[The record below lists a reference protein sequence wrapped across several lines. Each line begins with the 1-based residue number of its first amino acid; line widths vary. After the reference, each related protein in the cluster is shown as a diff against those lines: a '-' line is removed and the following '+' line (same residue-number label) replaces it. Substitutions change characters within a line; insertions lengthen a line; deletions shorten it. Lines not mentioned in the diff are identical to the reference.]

1 MLNQNEN
8 NPLITVVTVV
18 YNGKDFIEKTI
29 LSVICQSYKNIEYI
43 VIDGGSTDGTVD
55 IIKNYEDKIAYWISE
70 KDTGLYDA
78 MNKGCL
84 RSRGAGITFLNAG
97 DVYLGD
103 VFNDVL
109 EFPAIIRCKVKY
121 SNGVFFEKKIGNPKM
136 GMPISHQ
143 SIIYK
148 NNHYL
153 YALDYKISS
162 DYDFS
167 LNQRVFENPQYLN
180 GGFVVYDNFG
190 LSSSKY
196 WRRDLEAA
204 KIINK
209 NFGKSRV
216 VVFMIVQIVKNLV
229 KECMF
234 WR

>member
-1 MLNQNEN
+1 MMIVNIN

-29 LSVICQSYKNIEYI
+29 LSVIHQSYKNIEYI

-55 IIKNYEDKIAYWISE
+55 IIKKYKDKIAFWVSE
-70 KDTGLYDA
+70 KDEGIYDA

-84 RSRGAGITFLNAG
+84 RSKGAGITFLNAG
-97 DVYLGD
+97 DVYSD
-103 VFNDVL
+103 NVFNDVG

-121 SNGVFFEKKIGNPKM
+121 SDGKLVEKKMGNPKM

-143 SIIYK
+143 AIIYK
-148 NNHYL
+148 NSHNL
-153 YALDYKISS
+153 YSLDYKISS

-167 LNQRVFENPQYLN
+167 LNQRVFESPHYLN
-180 GGFVVYDNFG
+180 GGFVIYDNVG

-196 WRRDLEAA
+196 WERDLEAA

-209 NFGKSRV
+209 NFGKRWA
-216 VVFMIVQIVKNLV
+216 VFFMMTQSVKNLA
-229 KECMF
+229 KGCIF